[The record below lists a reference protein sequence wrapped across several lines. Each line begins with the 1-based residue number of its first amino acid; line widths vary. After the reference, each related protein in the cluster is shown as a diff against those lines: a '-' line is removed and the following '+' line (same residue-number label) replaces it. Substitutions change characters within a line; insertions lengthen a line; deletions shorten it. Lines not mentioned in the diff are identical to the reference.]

1 MQFCADFS
9 KKSKSIKEIYIYA
22 CERSRYALS
31 ENGIDYDYCAMNY
44 YLGDISVWSWR
55 NLLNFCW
62 VSIFFDILIVNFS
75 WTVAQTPI
83 NHSIFWKSVMRTLRC
98 IYVNCFNDTHMKDLA
113 LYWKNS
119 LKYKV
124 GCFWR
129 FSYVYTI
136 N

>member
-1 MQFCADFS
+1 MKFCADFS
-9 KKSKSIKEIYIYA
+9 KKSKSIKEIYIYGS
-22 CERSRYALS
+22 ERSRYSLS
-31 ENGIDYDYCAMNY
+31 ENGIDYDYCTMNF
-44 YLGDISVWSWR
+44 YLGDISVWNWR

-62 VSIFFDILIVNFS
+62 VSIFFNILIVNFS

-83 NHSIFWKSVMRTLRC
+83 NHSIFWNSVMTTFRC
-98 IYVNCFNDTHMKDLA
+98 IYVNCFNDTQMEELA

-124 GCFWR
+124 DCFWR
-129 FSYVYTI
+129 FSYIYTI